1 MATLMD
7 RVRAYLRSPQ
17 GKQTIE
23 KAKRMA
29 NDPQNKAKARRFLD
43 KLRSRRH

>member
-29 NDPQNKAKARRFLD
+29 NDPQNQAKARRFLD
-43 KLRSRRH
+43 RLRRRH

>member
-1 MATLMD
+1 MTTLMD
-7 RVRAYLRSPQ
+7 KLRAYLRSPQ

-29 NDPQNKAKARRFLD
+29 NDPQNQAKARRFLD
-43 KLRSRRH
+43 RLRLRRH